1 MYKPYSEAANAT
13 RTKPVTHKQL
23 KIKCRHATGFTLI
36 EVLVAL
42 VVISVGML
50 GVAVLFAD
58 GIRLNRTSLY
68 RTTAVALAT
77 DMAERIRSNQNA
89 TYDGLGPGEP
99 GNCDVGPACTPNQ
112 LASDDWWRWRQ
123 SLVTYLPT
131 GTTAEIIKTPA
142 GPGNRLDRFDIT
154 LSWPEIGS
162 PEPVSYTLT
171 VQL

>member
-1 MYKPYSEAANAT
+1 
-13 RTKPVTHKQL
+13 VTHRQQQK
-23 KIKCRHATGFTLI
+23 RHHTAGFTLV

-77 DMAERIRSNQNA
+77 DMAERIRSNQDA
-89 TYDGLGPGEP
+89 GYAGIGPGQP
-99 GNCDVGPACTPNQ
+99 GNCNIGPTCTPDQ
-112 LASDDWWRWRQ
+112 LAEDDWWRWRQ
-123 SLVTYLPT
+123 SLDTYLPT
-131 GTTAEIIKTPA
+131 GTIAEIVKSPA
-142 GPGNRLDRFDIT
+142 GPGNRMNRFDIN

-162 PEPVSYTLT
+162 PDPVSYTLS

>member
-1 MYKPYSEAANAT
+1 
-13 RTKPVTHKQL
+13 VTHKKQQQ
-23 KIKCRHATGFTLI
+23 RHHIAGFTLI

-42 VVISVGML
+42 VIISVGML

-77 DMAERIRSNQNA
+77 DMAERIRSNQGA
-89 TYDGLGPGEP
+89 GYAGFGPGQP
-99 GNCDVGPACTPNQ
+99 GNCDIGPTCTPDQ
-112 LASDDWWRWRQ
+112 LAEDDWWRWRQ
-123 SLVTYLPT
+123 SLNAYLPT
-131 GTTAEIIKTPA
+131 GTIAEIVKSPA
-142 GPGNRLDRFDIT
+142 GPGNRMNRFDIS

-162 PEPVSYTLT
+162 PDPVSYTLS

>member
-1 MYKPYSEAANAT
+1 MT
-13 RTKPVTHKQL
+13 QKQF
-23 KIKCRHATGFTLI
+23 KNKGRHATGFTLI

-77 DMAERIRSNQNA
+77 DMAERIRSNLNA
-89 TYDGLGPGEP
+89 TYDGLGPGVP
-99 GNCDVGPACTPNQ
+99 GNCDIGPACTPDQ
-112 LASDDWWRWRQ
+112 LAKDDWWRWRQ

-131 GTTAEIIKTPA
+131 GTSAEIVKTPA

-162 PEPVSYTLT
+162 PDPVSYTLS

>member
-1 MYKPYSEAANAT
+1 MYRPCSEAANAT
-13 RTKPVTHKQL
+13 RTNQVTHRQQQK
-23 KIKCRHATGFTLI
+23 RHHTAGFTLV

-77 DMAERIRSNQNA
+77 DMAERIRSNQDANYA
-89 TYDGLGPGEP
+89 GFGPGQP
-99 GNCDVGPACTPNQ
+99 GNCNIGPTCTPDQ
-112 LASDDWWRWRQ
+112 LAADDWWLWRQ
-123 SLVTYLPT
+123 SLNTYLPT
-131 GTTAEIIKTPA
+131 GTIAEIVKSPA
-142 GPGNRLDRFDIT
+142 GPGNRMNRFDIS

-162 PEPVSYTLT
+162 PDPVSYTLS